1 MTIASIAPDWYTT
14 HDTALISQKECDLE
28 TLQAIVSG
36 VIFRNED
43 NNYTVME
50 VDSKGDKFTVVG
62 CLPSLS
68 PGETVMLAGEW
79 DEHPMY
85 GRQLRVSRCDIQMPT
100 TLSGVERYL
109 ASGLIRGIGPSTAR
123 LIVQEFGKE
132 TLDIMTYHP
141 ERLLDISGIGPVRY
155 EQITTSFSEQV
166 GSRRTMVFLQT
177 YGISPAMSMKI
188 TKQYGEKTETML
200 RENPYRMI
208 DDIEGIGFL
217 TADRIAQSMG
227 MPQNGDFRL
236 QYGVKY
242 VLQDASSAEGHTYL
256 PRDMLVR
263 RACTLL
269 DATEEIIEMH
279 LRYLLLSRELIS
291 FDQAGREV
299 IQLAVFYR
307 IEQEIAVRLY
317 RHLNALPPTRDAGA
331 IRDRIDLFEKAESIR
346 FSEHQREAIEKAARS
361 NLLIITGGP
370 GTGKTTIINCILFVI
385 RNSEETFLAAPT
397 GRAAKRMSE
406 ATGHEARTIHRLLEY
421 GGESGQFHYDDD
433 NPLDCKCLIIDEA
446 SMIDVFLMRSL
457 MRAVNTETQ
466 LIFVG
471 DADQLP
477 SVGPG
482 NVLGDM
488 IFSGIIPQV
497 RLTEIFRQESQSM
510 IILNAHRINKGEMP
524 LLNRK
529 KSDFFLERTDNAAEA
544 AKTIVELCSH
554 RLPGFL
560 GIDEGPQS
568 IQVLSPTKKGLCGV
582 VNLNHLLQSAL
593 NPPKIGVDEI
603 RYINTVFREGDKV
616 IHTRNNYHLAWSA
629 QSGEEGEGVFNGDI
643 GYVAQVNEE
652 AKSLAVIYDDNREVV
667 YDYKQL
673 EDLELAYCLSV
684 HKSQGSEFP
693 VVVMPVVGG
702 PPMLLTRNL
711 FYTAMTRARKLVVL
725 VGFSRAIESMVSND
739 QIAGRFTSLCESLA
753 SLKGIYS

>member
-1 MTIASIAPDWYTT
+1 M
-14 HDTALISQKECDLE
+14 E
-28 TLQAIVSG
+28 TLQAVVSG

-50 VDSKGDKFTVVG
+50 VESKGEKFTVVG
-62 CLPSLS
+62 CLPTLS
-68 PGETVMLAGEW
+68 PGEAVSLAGEW
-79 DEHPMY
+79 DDHPMY
-85 GRQLRVSRCDIQMPT
+85 GRQLRVLRCDIEMPT

-109 ASGLIRGIGPSTAR
+109 ASGLIKGIGPSTAR

-132 TLDIMTYHP
+132 TLEIMTYHP
-141 ERLLDISGIGPVRY
+141 EKLLAISGIGPVRY

-166 GSRRTMVFLQT
+166 GTRRTMVFLQT
-177 YGISPAMSMKI
+177 YGISPALSMKI
-188 TKQYGEKTETML
+188 TKQYGDKTESML
-200 RENPYRMI
+200 SENPYRMI

-227 MPQNGDFRL
+227 MPQGGDFRL
-236 QYGVKY
+236 QYGIKY
-242 VLQDASSAEGHTYL
+242 VLQEASSAEGHTYL
-256 PRDMLVR
+256 PRDMLIR
-263 RACTLL
+263 RACILL
-269 DATEEIIEMH
+269 DVPEETIEMH
-279 LRYLLLSRELIS
+279 LRTQLLFMELVS
-291 FDQAGREV
+291 SDQARRE
-299 IQLAVFYR
+299 ISQLATFYR
-307 IEQEIAVRLY
+307 IEQELAVRLY
-317 RHLNALPPTRDAGA
+317 RQMNAMPPERDTAA
-331 IRDRIDLFEKAESIR
+331 IQDRITLFETTEDIR
-346 FSEHQREAIEKAARS
+346 FSENQRDAIEMAAQS

-370 GTGKTTIINCILFVI
+370 GTGKTTIINCVLFVI
-385 RNSEETFLAAPT
+385 RNSEETLLAAPT

-406 ATGHEARTIHRLLEY
+406 ATGHEARTIHRLLDY
-421 GGESGQFHYDDD
+421 GGESGQFQYDDD

-446 SMIDVFLMRSL
+446 SMIDIFLMRSL
-457 MRAVNTETQ
+457 LRAVSPETQ

-482 NVLGDM
+482 NILGDM
-488 IFSGIIPQV
+488 ILSGVIPQV

-510 IILNAHRINKGEMP
+510 IILNAHRINRGEMP

-529 KSDFFLERTDNAAEA
+529 KSDFFLERTINAAQA
-544 AKTIVELCSH
+544 AQTIVELCSQ

-560 GIDEGPQS
+560 GVDEGPQS

-582 VNLNHLLQSAL
+582 INLNRLLQQAL
-593 NPPKIGVDEI
+593 NPTKPAMREI
-603 RYINTVFREGDKV
+603 HYSDAVFREGDKV

-643 GYVAQVNEE
+643 GYVTLVNEE
-652 AKSLAVIYDDNREVV
+652 GKELTVLYDDNRQVI

-693 VVVMPVVGG
+693 AVVMPVVGG
-702 PPMLLTRNL
+702 PPMLMTRNL

-725 VGFSRAIESMVSND
+725 VGFERAIENLVSND
-739 QIAGRFTSLCESLA
+739 LVAGRFTSLCDSLT
-753 SLKGIYS
+753 LMKGIYS